1 MRMSSLV
8 EVITAAHLTVYVD
21 SKFTNRGGIMLV
33 APPSSLKSTIVRQL
47 EAFPNAMVL
56 SDTNVQQLMRIRD
69 DVASGYYK
77 TLAFM
82 EVEKLYQRNDAT
94 SANVEGHLKGM
105 VEDGF
110 AHSSA
115 ADQRMIVRQAKC
127 LVVGAMTYSLYKK
140 KFGQWEDDGFARR
153 FVWCHYILQD
163 RQVLMRSIHH
173 WKPIDI
179 AASPLVFG
187 LPRGQLI
194 PFNVSEEESGQIGK
208 WLKFYKEAET
218 PYILL
223 KKVLSVLKW
232 RYEKKKPGLAME
244 IMKDFAECLKKGGTE
259 MEIDMEQ
266 KTP

>member
-1 MRMSSLV
+1 MSSLV
-8 EVITAAHLTVYVD
+8 EVITAAHLSVYVD
-21 SKFTNRGGIMLV
+21 SKFNNRGGIMLV
-33 APPSSLKSTIVRQL
+33 APPSSLKSTIIRQL

-56 SDTNVQQLMRIRD
+56 SDANVQQLMKIRD

-110 AHSSA
+110 SHSASS
-115 ADQRMIVRQAKC
+115 DQRMIVRQARC
-127 LVVGAMTYSLYKK
+127 LVVGGMTYSLYKR
-140 KFGQWEDDGFARR
+140 KFGGWQDDGFARR
-153 FVWCHYILQD
+153 FLWCHYVLAD
-163 RQVLMRSIHH
+163 RQVLMRSIHR

-179 AASPLVFG
+179 AASPIVFG
-187 LPRGQLI
+187 LPSGSRIQ
-194 PFNVSEEESGQIGK
+194 FDVTESESADLGR

-218 PYILL
+218 PFILL
-223 KKVLSVLKW
+223 KKILCVLKW

-244 IMKDFAECLKKGGTE
+244 ILKDFSECLTKEGAE
-259 MEIDMEQ
+259 MVIDMERP
-266 KTP
+266 K